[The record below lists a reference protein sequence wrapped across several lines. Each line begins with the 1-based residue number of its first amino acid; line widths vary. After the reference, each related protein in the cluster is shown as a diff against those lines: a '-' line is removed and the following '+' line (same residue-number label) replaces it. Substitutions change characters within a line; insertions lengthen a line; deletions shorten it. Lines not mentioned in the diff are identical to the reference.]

1 MSLFDKHII
10 HKPENFTDAS
20 GVGLIPDY
28 SGADVKSCGIRFP
41 GLPSVFERIYGTR
54 SNELSPSDQI
64 IGISIEGRVRRGL
77 KTDSTFALN
86 GAPSLFSARAPNEGG
101 Y

>member
-41 GLPSVFERIYGTR
+41 GIPSVLLRGFMER

-64 IGISIEGRVRRGL
+64 IGSSIEGRVRREL

-86 GAPSLFSARAPNEGG
+86 GPLPLLTESGPATK
-101 Y
+101 